1 MGISLF
7 NYVDLGMTWPPWLLI
22 NQRLLR
28 RWSGLT
34 VIERM
39 SKSKSM
45 YSFSKKTTNQN
56 TASNNYFILNGHY
69 WSPNTQHVLKCF
81 MIVIP
86 TYQLW
91 KNMYMYNWQIWM
103 LSDLIKRYTVTDVIC
118 WCHGKNAW
126 TYHMFDVYLRSYCQ
140 CVYYN
145 NHYYMTCKRWRH
157 DQPHPIILCWILNI
171 YLENKALVI
180 SYRRMYNFR
189 V

>member
-1 MGISLF
+1 MSCNNGYCNIRIGNSF
-7 NYVDLGMTWPPWLLI
+7 VNIHQTCDMFRHFCHDI
-22 NQRLLR
+22 NKWRLLLYIF
-28 RWSGLT
+28 WSGVT

-118 WCHGKNAW
+118 WCHGKNDSDW
-126 TYHMFDVYLRSYCQ
+126 LFSSRMHTYSCSCSY
-140 CVYYN
+140 V
-145 NHYYMTCKRWRH
+145 
-157 DQPHPIILCWILNI
+157 L
-171 YLENKALVI
+171 
-180 SYRRMYNFR
+180 
-189 V
+189 